1 MTDGGDPTALLE
13 IDALTVRRHHE
24 ALLDDVTLRVRRG
37 SIHVL
42 VGPNGAGKSTLLS
55 AILGQIPF
63 DGRIAVNWRGAGTI
77 GYVPQSFAVDPT
89 LPVTVAD
96 FLALTRQRRP
106 VCLGLTRAA
115 RLAIARL
122 LERVGLPGLEQRPL
136 AVLSGGELR
145 RVLLAHALDP
155 EPELLLL
162 DEPTAGLDESAV
174 QILDEILI
182 AIETDRADHGGD
194 GVPRSRAG
202 ATCGRSSH
210 GARPASRGRGF
221 RGHPRDGGRARV
233 AAGCPRTADRTRMTS
248 FYAWIG
254 GLAQRGLLPSDFQ
267 YPFLVR
273 GFLCVLVLAPIL
285 GGVSHLV
292 VTRRMAFFSAALG
305 QAAITGVALGLLL
318 GEPLNAPYGGMFG
331 FCLLSTL
338 AMVYVKRH
346 ATLPPDTLIGVFHAL
361 TLGLGLCLL
370 VALTRQ
376 FNVHQ
381 VESVLFGSLLT
392 VTDGDLALLLAVGI
406 VVAVL
411 LVREYNHL
419 LLDSLSPPLA
429 SVAGA
434 EPAYLEYFFALLL
447 TLSIVVS
454 LKIIG
459 ALLVEALV
467 VVPAAAARN
476 VARGTRSYL
485 IWSVAV
491 AFLAGIGG
499 LGVSTR
505 FLVPT
510 GGAVVLAVS
519 AIFFLTL
526 AARSVLRRTLV

>member
-1 MTDGGDPTALLE
+1 MNA
-13 IDALTVRRHHE
+13 
-24 ALLDDVTLRVRRG
+24 
-37 SIHVL
+37 
-42 VGPNGAGKSTLLS
+42 
-55 AILGQIPF
+55 
-63 DGRIAVNWRGAGTI
+63 
-77 GYVPQSFAVDPT
+77 
-89 LPVTVAD
+89 
-96 FLALTRQRRP
+96 
-106 VCLGLTRAA
+106 
-115 RLAIARL
+115 
-122 LERVGLPGLEQRPL
+122 
-136 AVLSGGELR
+136 
-145 RVLLAHALDP
+145 
-155 EPELLLL
+155 
-162 DEPTAGLDESAV
+162 
-174 QILDEILI
+174 
-182 AIETDRADHGGD
+182 
-194 GVPRSRAG
+194 
-202 ATCGRSSH
+202 
-210 GARPASRGRGF
+210 
-221 RGHPRDGGRARV
+221 
-233 AAGCPRTADRTRMTS
+233 
-248 FYAWIG
+248 FYTWVG
-254 GLAQRGLLPSDFQ
+254 GLAQQGILPSDFQ

-273 GFLCVLVLAPIL
+273 GFLCVLIIAPIL
-285 GGVSHLV
+285 GGMSHLV

-392 VTDGDLALLLAVGI
+392 VTDGDLLLLVGVGMLVALLL
-406 VVAVL
+406 
-411 LVREYNHL
+411 VRQYNSL

-429 SVAGA
+429 RVAGA

-491 AFLAGIGG
+491 AFMAGAGG

-510 GGAVVLAVS
+510 GGAVVLAVT
-519 AIFFLTL
+519 AMFFLTL
-526 AARSVLRRTLV
+526 MARSMGRRGAA

>member
-1 MTDGGDPTALLE
+1 MTA
-13 IDALTVRRHHE
+13 
-24 ALLDDVTLRVRRG
+24 
-37 SIHVL
+37 
-42 VGPNGAGKSTLLS
+42 
-55 AILGQIPF
+55 
-63 DGRIAVNWRGAGTI
+63 
-77 GYVPQSFAVDPT
+77 
-89 LPVTVAD
+89 
-96 FLALTRQRRP
+96 
-106 VCLGLTRAA
+106 
-115 RLAIARL
+115 
-122 LERVGLPGLEQRPL
+122 
-136 AVLSGGELR
+136 
-145 RVLLAHALDP
+145 
-155 EPELLLL
+155 
-162 DEPTAGLDESAV
+162 
-174 QILDEILI
+174 
-182 AIETDRADHGGD
+182 
-194 GVPRSRAG
+194 
-202 ATCGRSSH
+202 
-210 GARPASRGRGF
+210 
-221 RGHPRDGGRARV
+221 
-233 AAGCPRTADRTRMTS
+233 

-254 GLAQRGLLPSDFQ
+254 GLAARGLLPSDFQ

-285 GGVSHLV
+285 GGLSHLV

-305 QAAITGVALGLLL
+305 QAALTGVAIGLLL
-318 GEPLNAPYGGMFG
+318 GEPLNAPYAGMFG
-331 FCLLSTL
+331 FCLLATL
-338 AMVYVKRH
+338 AMVYVKRR

-392 VTDGDLALLLAVGI
+392 VTDGDLALLVAVGL

-419 LLDSLSPPLA
+419 LLDSLNSPVA

-434 EPAYLEYFFALLL
+434 RPVFLEYFFALLL

-476 VARGTRSYL
+476 LAFSARSYL
-485 IWSVAV
+485 LWSIAV
-491 AFLAGIGG
+491 AFFAGAGG
-499 LGVSTR
+499 LAVSTK

-519 AIFFLTL
+519 AIFFVTL
-526 AARSVLRRTLV
+526 AARTLRRRQMA

>member
-1 MTDGGDPTALLE
+1 MTP
-13 IDALTVRRHHE
+13 
-24 ALLDDVTLRVRRG
+24 
-37 SIHVL
+37 
-42 VGPNGAGKSTLLS
+42 
-55 AILGQIPF
+55 
-63 DGRIAVNWRGAGTI
+63 
-77 GYVPQSFAVDPT
+77 
-89 LPVTVAD
+89 
-96 FLALTRQRRP
+96 
-106 VCLGLTRAA
+106 
-115 RLAIARL
+115 
-122 LERVGLPGLEQRPL
+122 
-136 AVLSGGELR
+136 
-145 RVLLAHALDP
+145 
-155 EPELLLL
+155 
-162 DEPTAGLDESAV
+162 
-174 QILDEILI
+174 
-182 AIETDRADHGGD
+182 
-194 GVPRSRAG
+194 
-202 ATCGRSSH
+202 
-210 GARPASRGRGF
+210 
-221 RGHPRDGGRARV
+221 
-233 AAGCPRTADRTRMTS
+233 
-248 FYAWIG
+248 FYAWIA
-254 GLAQRGLLPSDFQ
+254 GLAQRGILPGDFQ

-305 QAAITGVALGLLL
+305 QAAITGVALGLLF

-331 FCLLSTL
+331 FCLLATL

-392 VTDGDLALLLAVGI
+392 VTDGDLVLLLAVGI
-406 VVAVL
+406 FVAVL
-411 LVREYNHL
+411 LVRHYNQL

-429 SVAGA
+429 RVAGA
-434 EPAYLEYFFALLL
+434 EPAYLEYFFAILL

-476 VARGTRSYL
+476 VAQGTRSYF
-485 IWSVAV
+485 IWSVAI
-491 AFLAGIGG
+491 AFLAGAGG

-510 GGAVVLAVS
+510 GGAVVLAVT
-519 AIFFLTL
+519 AIFFVTL
-526 AARSVLRRTLV
+526 AARSMLRRSIA